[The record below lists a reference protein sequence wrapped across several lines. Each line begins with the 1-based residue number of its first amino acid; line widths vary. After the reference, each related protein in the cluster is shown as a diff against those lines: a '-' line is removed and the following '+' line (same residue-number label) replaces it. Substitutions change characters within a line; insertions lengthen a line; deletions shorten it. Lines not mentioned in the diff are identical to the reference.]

1 MQVYDFLS
9 IPWVKR
15 LLIVTELLRKVSM
28 ILVQRNRLCNL
39 ELFLTELILATPR
52 IITDQR
58 SKNSRL
64 FGKSRSFILCG
75 DLGKKSEMTK
85 SQTIVLMSVKNHR
98 LYSPAACCKS
108 WLYCRCCKLEID
120 SCDTEN
126 FLRCTRDQS
135 VH

>member
-85 SQTIVLMSVKNHR
+85 SDYCVDVGQKSQTILTCSM
-98 LYSPAACCKS
+98 L
-108 WLYCRCCKLEID
+108 
-120 SCDTEN
+120 
-126 FLRCTRDQS
+126 
-135 VH
+135 